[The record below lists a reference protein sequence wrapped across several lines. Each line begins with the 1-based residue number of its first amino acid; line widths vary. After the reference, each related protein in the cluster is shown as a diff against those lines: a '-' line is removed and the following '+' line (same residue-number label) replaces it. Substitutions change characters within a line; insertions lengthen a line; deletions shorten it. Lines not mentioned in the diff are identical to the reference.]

1 MTDDGWLP
9 KGYTTYG
16 QREEARMRSGKTIL
30 AVALF
35 ALCWLGG
42 AAAMAGAAE
51 HRFGV
56 GGNYWRA
63 LDDLDASDLE
73 VDEDGIAPYV
83 TYQFVPAGL
92 VRFELD
98 VEYYEAGFG
107 GSTDAAYAPVA
118 FVLVEFGIYGGVGV
132 GVTVSDGL
140 SDNVSDPFYAARL
153 GWDFQVL
160 PRLHVDLNANYRAN
174 TFSGLEDYDSDTI
187 TLGAAVR
194 VALGSR
200 D

>member
-1 MTDDGWLP
+1 MR
-9 KGYTTYG
+9 KVRTT
-16 QREEARMRSGKTIL
+16 L
-30 AVALF
+30 LV
-35 ALCWLGG
+35 
-42 AAAMAGAAE
+42 AAAAVVLTTLAPAPVAAAE

-56 GGNYWRA
+56 GANYWRT
-63 LDDLDASDLE
+63 LDDLDASALE
-73 VDEDGIAPYV
+73 VEEDGLAPYFS
-83 TYQFVPAGL
+83 YQWVPAGI
-92 VRFELD
+92 VRLGLD

-107 GSTDAAYAPVA
+107 GSTDTAYVPIGW
-118 FVLVEFGIYGGVGV
+118 LIVEFGLYGGVGA

-160 PRLHVDLNANYRAN
+160 PNLHVDLNANYRAN
-174 TFSGLEDYDSDTI
+174 TFAALEEYDSDAI